1 MEQNENKN
9 VETSEATQVSH
20 EETRKKLKKQRVRQI
35 IASLIGVAIL
45 AFGLWKIVC
54 LFLDYNSNETSNDA
68 QIEQYIS
75 PVNLRASGYIAKVCF
90 REHQEVHK
98 GDTLLVLDDREYRI
112 RLMEAEAALKDAKAG
127 ANVINATEQT
137 TETSASAKCEDAN
150 YSAQS
155 GGNIY
160 AKSLKSKNVT
170 ASATSGGDIEC
181 YASDRLSTHT
191 SSGGD
196 IRYAG
201 NPRSIEGK
209 SDNVS
214 KL

>member
-9 VETSEATQVSH
+9 VETAEATQVSH

-45 AFGLWKIVC
+45 AFGLWKIIC
-54 LFLDYNSNETSNDA
+54 LFLDYSSNETSNDA

-112 RLMEAEAALKDAKAG
+112 RLIDR
-127 ANVINATEQT
+127 
-137 TETSASAKCEDAN
+137 
-150 YSAQS
+150 
-155 GGNIY
+155 
-160 AKSLKSKNVT
+160 KSV
-170 ASATSGGDIEC
+170 
-181 YASDRLSTHT
+181 
-191 SSGGD
+191 
-196 IRYAG
+196 
-201 NPRSIEGK
+201 
-209 SDNVS
+209 V
-214 KL
+214 